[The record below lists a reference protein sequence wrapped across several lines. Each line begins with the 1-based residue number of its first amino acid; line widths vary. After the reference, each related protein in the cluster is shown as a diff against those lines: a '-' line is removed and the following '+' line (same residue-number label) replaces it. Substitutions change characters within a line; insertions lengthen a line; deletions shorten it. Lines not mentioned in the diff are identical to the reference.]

1 MPSRRPAWAAKSKPM
16 WNSSHIHVG
25 LFHTIP
31 FHTYLKTFACAPSHS
46 CSFVGLAKA
55 IEKLLEG
62 PEREHPAH
70 PKLHLLLLDQLM
82 KVWVRPFCTFV
93 LGYFI
98 TLSSF
103 TATSL
108 FFTTLLL
115 FFCMPVCT
123 YTFTCVEVEG
133 KLKGVACGTQT
144 QVIRLGDR
152 NL

>member
-1 MPSRRPAWAAKSKPM
+1 MLIRLREGVPSRRPAWAAKSKPM

-62 PEREHPAH
+62 PEREHPPH

-82 KVWVRPFCTFV
+82 KGMGEAFLHLCVAIFHYPFQ
-93 LGYFI
+93 LHRYFFI
-98 TLSSF
+98 LYYVTSF
-103 TATSL
+103 
-108 FFTTLLL
+108 LLYA
-115 FFCMPVCT
+115 CMYVYIYMCRSRRKT
-123 YTFTCVEVEG
+123 
-133 KLKGVACGTQT
+133 
-144 QVIRLGDR
+144 
-152 NL
+152 